1 MAVWVFARLT
11 LQEASRNRLL
21 QLALGL
27 TLVFLALVPWGG
39 QALRGATGM
48 SPTGVGGNAAIVEI
62 LAFYMGSFLLSL
74 LAVFVAGNSL
84 RAEGESGLLHAI
96 VSKPIRRF
104 DLIAGRW
111 LGSAIFLLGYTIFF
125 GAGVMLVV
133 GLPTGYLPPDPLS
146 AGALMLLEA
155 LIMLTLR
162 SLFGTFLGSM
172 ASGIVPLML
181 YGFAWMGGLVEV
193 FGRIFGL
200 PALVT
205 SGIVTSLILPMDA
218 IWRGASYYLQPV
230 ALLAVGQSA
239 RGGIPFVS
247 PYPPTAAMLIWALLY
262 TAGIFA
268 LGVRIFARRD
278 V

>member
-1 MAVWVFARLT
+1 MAIWVFARLT

-27 TLVFLALVPWGG
+27 TLIFLALVGWGG
-39 QALRGATGM
+39 QALRGSAQM
-48 SPTGVGGNAAIVEI
+48 SPTAIRGNAAIVEI

-84 RAEGESGLLHAI
+84 RSEGESGLLHAV
-96 VSKPIRRF
+96 VSKPVRRF
-104 DLIAGRW
+104 DLMAGRW
-111 LGSAIFLLGYTIFF
+111 LGSAIFLLGYTLFF
-125 GAGVMLVV
+125 FAGVMLVV
-133 GLPTGYLPPDPLS
+133 GLPTGYTPPDPLS
-146 AGALMLLEA
+146 AGALMLFEA

-162 SLFGTFLGSM
+162 LLFGTFLGSM

-193 FGRIFGL
+193 FGRLFDL
-200 PALVT
+200 PALIN
-205 SGIVTSLILPMDA
+205 SGVVTSLVLPMDA
-218 IWRGASYYLQPV
+218 VWRGASYYLQPV
-230 ALLAVGQSA
+230 SVLAIGQSA
-239 RGGIPFVS
+239 RGGIPFIS

-262 TAGIFA
+262 TAGVFA
-268 LGVRIFARRD
+268 LGVRIFSQRD